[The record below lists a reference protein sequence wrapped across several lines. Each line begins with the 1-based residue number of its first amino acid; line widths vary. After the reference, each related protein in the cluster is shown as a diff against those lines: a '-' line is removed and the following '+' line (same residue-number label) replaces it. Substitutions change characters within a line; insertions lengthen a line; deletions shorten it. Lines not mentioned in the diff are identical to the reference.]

1 LFADVYAPA
10 LASDWPYDSPM
21 RAPAFFVA
29 HGAPSLALEH
39 DDFTRAARAFGETLH
54 DVRAI
59 AIISAHWQ
67 ARDVRVNAVAR
78 PEPIYD
84 FGGFS
89 PELHR
94 VRYDAP
100 GSPELAREIAA
111 LLGAELE
118 TERGWDHGLWVP
130 MLHIL
135 PDARTPIVEI
145 ALPRA
150 ANLMQIGRALA
161 PLREHGIAIAG
172 SGGIVHNLRILD
184 LANKNAPPLD
194 WAVEFDQWIAERLAK
209 RDFEAIAN
217 YESAPS
223 ARLAVPTPEHF
234 EPLLIVLGAS
244 HADDRLETI
253 YEGFQYATLSMRSIA
268 FD

>member
-1 LFADVYAPA
+1 
-10 LASDWPYDSPM
+10 M

-39 DDFTRAARAFGETLH
+39 DDFTRAARAFGESSLK

-59 AIISAHWQ
+59 ALVSAHWE
-67 ARDVRVNAVAR
+67 AGEPRVNAVAR

-89 PELHR
+89 PELYR
-94 VRYDAP
+94 MRYDAP

-111 LLGAELE
+111 LLDAPLE

-130 MLHIL
+130 MLHVL

-145 ALPRA
+145 ALPRSA
-150 ANLMQIGRALA
+150 DLLQLGRKLA
-161 PLREHGIAIAG
+161 PLRERGVAIAG

-184 LANKNAPPLD
+184 FANKNAPPLD
-194 WAVEFDQWIAERLAK
+194 WAAEFDQWIADRITS
-209 RDFEAIAN
+209 RDFEAVADYRN
-217 YESAPS
+217 APS

-234 EPLLIVLGAS
+234 EPLLIALGAA
-244 HADDRLETI
+244 HPDDQLKTI
-253 YEGFQYATLSMRSIA
+253 YHGFQYATLSMRSIA
-268 FD
+268 LC

>member
-1 LFADVYAPA
+1 
-10 LASDWPYDSPM
+10 M

-39 DDFTRAARAFGETLH
+39 DDFTRAARAFGKSSLN

-59 AIISAHWQ
+59 ALVSAHWEE
-67 ARDVRVNAVAR
+67 REPRVNAVAR

-89 PELHR
+89 PELYK

-100 GSPELAREIAA
+100 GLPELAREIAA
-111 LLGAELE
+111 LLDAPLE

-130 MLHIL
+130 MLHVL

-145 ALPRA
+145 ALPRSA
-150 ANLMQIGRALA
+150 DLLQLGRTLA
-161 PLREHGIAIAG
+161 PLRERGIAIAG
-172 SGGIVHNLRILD
+172 SGGIVHNLRMLD
-184 LANKNAPPLD
+184 FANKDAPPLD
-194 WAVEFDQWIAERLAK
+194 WAAEFDQWIADRIAS
-209 RDFEAIAN
+209 RDFEAVAN
-217 YESAPS
+217 YRTAPG

-234 EPLLIVLGAS
+234 EPLLVALGAA
-244 HADDRLETI
+244 HPDDRLQTI
-253 YEGFQYATLSMRSIA
+253 YQGFQYATLSMRSIA
-268 FD
+268 LC

>member
-1 LFADVYAPA
+1 MGCQRYPYAIRDVQAA
-10 LASDWPYDSPM
+10 NDGRGDCAC
-21 RAPAFFVA
+21 RARGRRRGLGV
-29 HGAPSLALEH
+29 
-39 DDFTRAARAFGETLH
+39 RAAAGDGL
-54 DVRAI
+54 DVRL
-59 AIISAHWQ
+59 
-67 ARDVRVNAVAR
+67 V
-78 PEPIYD
+78 E
-84 FGGFS
+84 
-89 PELHR
+89 
-94 VRYDAP
+94 AP
-100 GSPELAREIAA
+100 GDPELAREIAA

-150 ANLMQIGRALA
+150 ANLLQIGRALA

-184 LANKNAPPLD
+184 LANKNAPPLE
-194 WAVEFDQWIAERLAK
+194 WAVEFDQWIAERLAT
-209 RDFEAIAN
+209 RDFEAIVN
-217 YESAPS
+217 YESAPN

-244 HADDRLETI
+244 HADDRLESI
-253 YEGFQYATLSMRSIA
+253 YEGFQYATLSMRSMA
-268 FD
+268 FV

>member
-1 LFADVYAPA
+1 MRQ
-10 LASDWPYDSPM
+10 M

-39 DDFTRAARAFGETLH
+39 DDFTRAARAFGESLH

-59 AIISAHWQ
+59 ALVSAHWE
-67 ARDVRVNAVAR
+67 AREVRVNAVAR

-84 FGGFS
+84 FGGFT
-89 PELHR
+89 PELYR

-130 MLHIL
+130 MLHVL
-135 PDARTPIVEI
+135 PDARTPIVEL
-145 ALPRA
+145 ALPRSGD
-150 ANLMQIGRALA
+150 LMQLGRALA
-161 PLREHGIAIAG
+161 PLRERGIAVAG
-172 SGGIVHNLRILD
+172 SGGIVHNLRVID
-184 LANKNAPPLD
+184 FAHKEAPPLE
-194 WAVEFDQWIAERLAK
+194 WAAEFDRWIAGRLAS

-217 YESAPS
+217 YGTAPGAS
-223 ARLAVPTPEHF
+223 LAVPTSEHF
-234 EPLLIVLGAS
+234 EPLLIALGA
-244 HADDRLETI
+244 AQEDDRLQTI

-268 FD
+268 FR

>member
-1 LFADVYAPA
+1 
-10 LASDWPYDSPM
+10 M

-39 DDFTRAARAFGETLH
+39 DDFTRAARAFGESLR

-59 AIISAHWQ
+59 ALVSAHWESH
-67 ARDVRVNAVAR
+67 DVRVNAVAH

-89 PELHR
+89 PELYR

-100 GSPELAREIAA
+100 GSPGLAREIAA

-118 TERGWDHGLWVP
+118 TTRGWDHGLWVP
-130 MLHIL
+130 MLHVL

-145 ALPRA
+145 ALPRRA
-150 ANLMQIGRALA
+150 DLMQIGRALA
-161 PLREHGIAIAG
+161 PLREQGIAIAG

-184 LANKNAPPLD
+184 LANKNAAPLD
-194 WAVEFDQWIAERLAK
+194 WAAEFDRWIAERLAA
-209 RDFEAIAN
+209 RDFDAVADYRN
-217 YESAPS
+217 APS

-234 EPLLIVLGAS
+234 EPLLIVLGAA
-244 HADDRLETI
+244 HPDDELRTI
-253 YEGFQYATLSMRSIA
+253 YEGFQYATLSMRSVA
-268 FD
+268 FS